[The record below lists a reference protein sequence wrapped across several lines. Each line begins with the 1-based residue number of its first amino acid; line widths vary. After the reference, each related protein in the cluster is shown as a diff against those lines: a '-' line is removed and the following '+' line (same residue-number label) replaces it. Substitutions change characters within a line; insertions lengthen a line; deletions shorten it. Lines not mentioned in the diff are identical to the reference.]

1 MMGKMS
7 KFNKPVNPLGIKSM
21 KEADGVEREIVQI
34 LDDLEEGVE
43 EDSEAHKRLLELG
56 EKISKK
62 AGLDGKGV
70 QEFLKERQTNSSNW
84 N

>member
-1 MMGKMS
+1 MFNVMEKTS
-7 KFNKPVNPLGIKSM
+7 KVNKPVNLLGIKSM

-34 LDDLEEGVE
+34 LDDLEEGVK

-62 AGLDGKGV
+62 SGLDGKGV
-70 QEFLKERQTNSSNW
+70 EEFLKERRSLS
-84 N
+84 